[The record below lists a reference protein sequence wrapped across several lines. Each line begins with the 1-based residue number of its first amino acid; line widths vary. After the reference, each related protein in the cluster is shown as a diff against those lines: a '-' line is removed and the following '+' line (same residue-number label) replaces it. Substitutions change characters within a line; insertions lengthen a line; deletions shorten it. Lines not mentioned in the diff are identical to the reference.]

1 MVDDM
6 VRLIHEP
13 RDGPFFL
20 MAWSQQTHHPY
31 EPSPGARSL
40 SLVREPVPYEYDLDR
55 YLNVLHETDA
65 QLARLF
71 AAVRETGLADNT
83 LIVITGDHGQAF
95 GYPHDSYAQ
104 GRTVYEED
112 VNVPLMLWLPT
123 RFRTALRQPV
133 IGSHVDLAPTIAEV
147 AGLTPAPDW
156 HGRSLLDKS
165 RPPRAYFYVAEDH
178 FRLGIR
184 EGAWKYIYDL
194 REGTEELYRL
204 DLDPTEQRNLA
215 ANERVRCARLR
226 QRLAAWAEANR
237 RQYAPPQL

>member
-1 MVDDM
+1 M
-6 VRLIHEP
+6 
-13 RDGPFFL
+13 

-31 EPSPGARSL
+31 EPSPGTRQL
-40 SLVREPVPYEYDLDR
+40 SLLREPVPYEYDVDR

-71 AAVRETGLADNT
+71 TAVREAGLADNT

-104 GRTVYEED
+104 GRTIYEED
-112 VNVPLMLWLPT
+112 VNVPLMLWFPP
-123 RFRTALRQPV
+123 RFRAPVRQGV

-156 HGRSLLDKS
+156 RGRSLLDAS

-178 FRLGIR
+178 FRLGVR

-204 DLDPTEQRNLA
+204 DLDPTEQRNIA
-215 ANERVRCARLR
+215 ATDRARCARLR

-237 RQYAPPQL
+237 RQYASGL